1 VIQRRERRRRDG
13 TAYVVWRVRW
23 HEADGAERSRTFD
36 RHADAVAFEAKVRL
50 AKRAGD
56 LPSLDAGRQTLSE
69 FAEEWWDVYA
79 KANLETAT
87 LKTYASV
94 WNRQALPRLGHVRL
108 RDLSPAVVARF
119 RSELE
124 NAGVG
129 AASVRKTMT
138 MLQSMLR
145 VAVEWQRI
153 AANPVKA
160 TRKPSVK
167 TQRAVRPIS
176 PETVE
181 ELRAW
186 LLAHGTP
193 RDAVLVSVLAYAGV
207 RPQEALALR
216 WRHVRERTLLVEE
229 AVAYGKLRGQKTGR
243 PPRTVRLL
251 APLRQDLVEWQLAS
265 GRPDDDAFVFPAA
278 SGGVWQLHDWQNWR
292 RRVFAPAAAALGL
305 DGAVPYDLRHSFAS
319 LLIHE
324 GRLSVVEIAQQLGHS
339 PTMTLN
345 TYGHVIAE
353 LAEAEKVSAEDLIR
367 EAREKIRPISGPQ
380 SKEDVSAETSQPA
393 ENPAEAGLSGTR
405 LLWAM
410 VDSNHRPLPYQRSAL
425 TD

>member
-13 TAYVVWRVRW
+13 TTYVVWRVRW
-23 HEADGAERSRTFD
+23 HEADGAERNRTFD
-36 RHADAVAFEAKVRL
+36 RHADALAFEAKVRL

-56 LPSLDAGRQTLSE
+56 LPSLDAGRETLAA

-94 WNRQALPRLGHVRL
+94 WNRHALPRLGHVRL

-119 RSELE
+119 RRELE
-124 NAGVG
+124 DGGVG
-129 AASVRKTMT
+129 AASARKTMT

-153 AANPVKA
+153 ASNPVKA

-167 TQRAVRPIS
+167 TRRAVRPT
-176 PETVE
+176 PPDTVE

-186 LLAHGTP
+186 LVAHRAP

-229 AVAYGKLRGQKTGR
+229 AVAYGKLKGQKTGR

-251 APLRQDLVEWQLAS
+251 APLRQDLAEWRLAS

-278 SGGVWQLHDWQNWR
+278 SGDVWQLHDWQNWR
-292 RRVFAPAAAALGL
+292 RRVFAPAAAAIGV

-353 LAEAEKVSAEDLIR
+353 LAEAEKVSAEEMIL
-367 EAREKIRPISGPQ
+367 EARQKIRPISGPQ
-380 SKEDVSAETSQPA
+380 SQEDVSVETSMNDKTPPRRGSD
-393 ENPAEAGLSGTR
+393 E
-405 LLWAM
+405 WAIQ
-410 VDSNHRPLPYQRSAL
+410 DSNLGPLPYQRSAL
-425 TD
+425 TG